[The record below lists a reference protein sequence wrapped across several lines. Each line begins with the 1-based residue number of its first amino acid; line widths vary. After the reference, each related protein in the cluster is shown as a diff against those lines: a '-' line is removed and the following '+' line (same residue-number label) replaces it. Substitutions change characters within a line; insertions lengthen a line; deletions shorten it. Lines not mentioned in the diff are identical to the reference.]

1 MANEMMNVIII
12 FIISIYVLLAILMF
26 VGLHCG
32 TKGKNKKLHN
42 FSIVVAIKNEAPI
55 IENLLKSLIKIDYP
69 KEMLEIII
77 VDNGS
82 NDNTGD
88 IVSKFCEK
96 YDYFTFI
103 KAENKSNNK
112 LKGKS
117 YALQQGILKSK
128 GEIILVADGDCK
140 VPPSWVRSYNS
151 KFDKKI
157 GLIAGNLSLIEKNRK
172 ASLFVKIQA
181 LDWIFLQSI
190 AAGTTGINLPVS
202 MIGGNFAI
210 RRETYNDIGG
220 FEKLGFSI
228 IEDMQIIQAV
238 AKNKKWK
245 VLYSSDNDL
254 LVDTLPPV
262 KFSEFIKQ
270 RKRWVMGST
279 DVSVWGIFLQIT
291 AVTNHLLIIFGFLMP
306 VSKLLLLGGILSIF
320 SVDFILLFRQLAR
333 FKMKRL
339 LFYFFHF
346 ELFYIFYTFIFL
358 PVVLFSKKVEW
369 KGEEYKV

>member
-1 MANEMMNVIII
+1 MLAIIII
-12 FIISIYVLLAILMF
+12 FIISIYILISILMF
-26 VGLHCG
+26 IGLHCG
-32 TKGKNKKLHN
+32 SKKKNRKLHN
-42 FSIVVAIKNEAPI
+42 FSIVVAVKNEATV

-82 NDNTGD
+82 NDGTENK
-88 IVSKFCEK
+88 ILKFCNK
-96 YDYFTFI
+96 YEHI
-103 KAENKSNNK
+103 KLLEMGNKKNK
-112 LKGKS
+112 NFKGKL
-117 YALQQGILKSK
+117 YALQQGILKSN
-128 GEIILVADGDCK
+128 GEIILVTDGDCK

-151 KFDKKI
+151 KFGKKI
-157 GLIAGNLSLIEKNRK
+157 GLIAGNLSLIEKNRE

-181 LDWIFLQSI
+181 LDWMFLQSI
-190 AAGTTGINLPVS
+190 AAGTTGINLSVS
-202 MIGGNFAI
+202 MLGGNFAI

-228 IEDMQIIQAV
+228 IEDMQLIQAV
-238 AKNKKWK
+238 SKNKKWK

-291 AVTNHLLIIFGFLMP
+291 AVINHLLIILGFLLP

-339 LFYFFHF
+339 LLYFFHF